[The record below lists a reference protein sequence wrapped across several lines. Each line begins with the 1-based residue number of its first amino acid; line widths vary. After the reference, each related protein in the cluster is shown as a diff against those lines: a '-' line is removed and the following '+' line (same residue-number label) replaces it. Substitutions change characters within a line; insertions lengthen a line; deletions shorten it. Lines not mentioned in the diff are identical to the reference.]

1 MMHVPDT
8 LEAKALARQ
17 PASPR
22 EKTMNDKEMEAGLRL
37 MKRVYLGVML
47 FGAVVTLLLLS
58 VLRVTLM
65 SG

>member
-1 MMHVPDT
+1 
-8 LEAKALARQ
+8 
-17 PASPR
+17 
-22 EKTMNDKEMEAGLRL
+22 MNDKEMEAGLRF
-37 MKRVYLGVML
+37 MKRVYWGVML

>member
-1 MMHVPDT
+1 MHEPDT
-8 LEAKALARQ
+8 LEAKTLARQ
-17 PASPR
+17 PASPG
-22 EKTMNDKEMEAGLRL
+22 EKTMNDKEMEAGLRF
-37 MKRVYLGVML
+37 MKRVYWGVML